1 MFSKIFLLLF
11 VTALFVVGSGG
22 VQAWAAESSTRILKY
37 DKSGRVIGVIKSDV
51 GGSGKKASEKK
62 KSAKKARKSKGFD
75 PDNSYEPGEVIVI
88 NPPKRFTSGIRSL
101 GYRVIETVR
110 MNSLNLLVQRIRIP
124 SKLSVPQAVRQLRSR
139 FPGVEVD
146 ANHQFDASA
155 AAAPGVEF
163 PGKVARSLIRW
174 DNVPVDCG
182 RGVRIGMIDAGV
194 DVTHPAL
201 RGQKVTY
208 RSFHRKG
215 RKPGPKDHGTAVAA
229 IMVGRAEWGGLLPG
243 AELFA
248 ANMFEYNEKGRKVGS
263 AIGLIKAANWLLEKN
278 VHVINLSVAGA
289 DNKILRRVFRKAV
302 GRKQKMIAA
311 GGNWGR
317 SDKPAYPA
325 AYKGVVAVTAINSR
339 GLIYSR
345 ANTGAYIDFAAPGVR
360 VYTAAPGG
368 GGRLQSGTSFASP
381 FIAAM
386 MALDIKNGKGK
397 SLPALEKLLKKNI
410 KDLGM
415 PGRDNIFGWGFVRRK
430 PQC

>member
-1 MFSKIFLLLF
+1 MWPKFSLLF
-11 VTALFVVGSGG
+11 LIVGLVAGMPANPALTAQDSN
-22 VQAWAAESSTRILKY
+22 TKILKY
-37 DKSGRVIGVIKSDV
+37 DKSGRVIGVVESQSKGSG
-51 GGSGKKASEKK
+51 GGSAGKK
-62 KSAKKARKSKGFD
+62 KSKNGDVKPGEFD
-75 PDNSYEPGEVIVI
+75 PDNSYELGEVIVI
-88 NPPKRFTSGIRSL
+88 NPPKRFSSGIGSL

-110 MNSLNLLVQRIRIP
+110 MDNLGLVVQRLRIP
-124 SKLSVPQAVRQLRSR
+124 AKISVPDAIRQLRSR

-155 AAAPGVEF
+155 GVEF

-174 DNVPVDCG
+174 DKVPKDCG
-182 RGVRIGMIDAGV
+182 KGVRIGMIDAGV
-194 DVTHPAL
+194 DVSHPAL

-208 RSFHRKG
+208 RSFHKKG
-215 RKPGPKDHGTAVAA
+215 RKPGPKDHGTAVAG

-248 ANMFEYNEKGRKVGS
+248 ANMFEYNEKGKKVGS
-263 AIGLIKAANWLLEKN
+263 AIGLIKAASWLLDSN

-289 DNKILRRVFRKAV
+289 DNKILRKVFKKAIAK
-302 GRKQKMIAA
+302 KQKMIAA

-325 AYKGVVAVTAINSR
+325 AYKGVVAVTALNDR
-339 GLIYSR
+339 GLIYSK
-345 ANTGAYIDFAAPGVR
+345 ANTGSYIDFAAPGVR

-397 SLPALEKLLKKNI
+397 SLTSLEKLLKKNI
-410 KDLGM
+410 KDLGL
-415 PGRDNIFGWGFVRRK
+415 PGRDDIFGWGFVRRK